1 MAVVQIS
8 RIQHRR
14 GKKNVGTGFPQL
26 ASGEL
31 GWAIDTQELYIGNG
45 SVSEGS
51 PAVGN
56 TKVITEHDD
65 ILQLAE
71 TYEYKNGDLQTS
83 DNPNTP
89 FKRSLQE
96 RLDDIVS
103 VRAFGITGDGTT
115 DVTMELQRAIDELFL
130 NLGTIGNPTS
140 RVVLYIEA
148 GKYIISDEIKIPPY
162 AHIVGAGID
171 STIIEQTLS
180 AQEIITAGHFQ
191 IGTSYTIVSLGNTNF
206 VTVGAASNT
215 IGTTFTATGIGTGT
229 GTVHKNSGYAVFRM
243 IDSQLTAQNDYRE
256 WTSINSLTRPRYI
269 HIEGMT
275 LSTTTDNTILYLD
288 DTESTVFDR
297 VKFLGSYNNGD
308 TAVSSQSAVTIRG
321 TSGVLRTD
329 NVSFRDCQFEKTGFG
344 IYSNSDHAN
353 VLFDHCRFYMLFT
366 GIDIGNGI
374 YGSIATKV
382 SNCYFDKIDQY
393 GFRVRKGAGNVSSF
407 NSYISV
413 GDDNEDYANA
423 TYPIVWFTDDSITTP
438 QISSGVSVN
447 DYFKRNDERRI
458 HPESTNGFIPSVHSI
473 GLIEDKE
480 GFRATLT
487 TSGVGFTGAGLQVRH
502 FPIYDSGTYMIDY
515 VIMKNSNNANGGGV
529 RSGVLTITVNVAIG
543 IFSMTDNYN
552 YSGHS
557 SVENVIFLASL
568 ENYLSDSSLDTLV
581 LRYKNP
587 IGNGTGTINMNYR
600 MLSR

>member
-329 NVSFRDCQFEKTGFG
+329 NVSFRD
-344 IYSNSDHAN
+344 
-353 VLFDHCRFYMLFT
+353 
-366 GIDIGNGI
+366 
-374 YGSIATKV
+374 
-382 SNCYFDKIDQY
+382 
-393 GFRVRKGAGNVSSF
+393 
-407 NSYISV
+407 
-413 GDDNEDYANA
+413 
-423 TYPIVWFTDDSITTP
+423 
-438 QISSGVSVN
+438 
-447 DYFKRNDERRI
+447 
-458 HPESTNGFIPSVHSI
+458 
-473 GLIEDKE
+473 
-480 GFRATLT
+480 
-487 TSGVGFTGAGLQVRH
+487 
-502 FPIYDSGTYMIDY
+502 
-515 VIMKNSNNANGGGV
+515 
-529 RSGVLTITVNVAIG
+529 
-543 IFSMTDNYN
+543 
-552 YSGHS
+552 
-557 SVENVIFLASL
+557 
-568 ENYLSDSSLDTLV
+568 
-581 LRYKNP
+581 
-587 IGNGTGTINMNYR
+587 
-600 MLSR
+600 

>member
-14 GKKNVGTGFPQL
+14 GKKNSQTGFPQL

-31 GWAIDTQELYIGNG
+31 GWAIDEQELYIGNG
-45 SVSEGS
+45 SVSEGA

-56 TKVITEHDD
+56 TKIITEHDD
-65 ILQLAE
+65 ILQLSKK
-71 TYEYKNGDLQTS
+71 YEYRKNNDVYVQTGDTTT
-83 DNPNTP
+83 TP
-89 FKRSLQE
+89 VQRTIQE

-103 VRAFGITGDGTT
+103 VKSFGVMGDGVN
-115 DVTMELQRAIDELFL
+115 DDTMALQRAIDELFL
-130 NLGTIGNPTS
+130 NQGSIQDPSS
-140 RVVLYIEA
+140 RVVLYMEPGVYKIT
-148 GKYIISDEIKIPPY
+148 DEIRIPPF
-162 AHIVGAGID
+162 AHIVGAGIE
-171 STIIEQTLS
+171 STIISQTM
-180 AQEIITAGHFQ
+180 
-191 IGTSYTIVSLGNTNF
+191 TN
-206 VTVGAASNT
+206 S
-215 IGTTFTATGIGTGT
+215 
-229 GTVHKNSGYAVFRM
+229 SGYAVFRM
-243 IDSQLTAQNDYRE
+243 IDSELTPQGGYRE

-275 LSTTTDNTILYLD
+275 LSTNNDNTILYLD
-288 DTESTVFDR
+288 NTESTSFER
-297 VKFLGSYNNGD
+297 VRFEGIYNNGD
-308 TAVSSQSAVTIRG
+308 TALSSQSAITIRG
-321 TSGVLRTD
+321 TSGVLRSE
-329 NVSFRDCQFEKTGFG
+329 NVSFRDCQFENTGFG
-344 IYSNSDHAN
+344 VYSNSDHAN
-353 VLFDHCRFYMLFT
+353 ILFDHCRFYMLFT

-393 GFRVRKGAGNVSSF
+393 GFKVRKGAGNISSF

-423 TYPIVWFTDDSITTP
+423 TYPIIWFVDDNITTP
-438 QISSGVSVN
+438 IISNGSSVN

-458 HPESTNGFIPSVHSI
+458 HNESTKGFIPSIQSF

-487 TSGVGFTGAGLQVRH
+487 TSGYLFNGDGIQVRH
-502 FPIYDSGTYMIDY
+502 FPVYESGTYMIDY
-515 VIMKNSNNANGGGV
+515 VIMKKGNGSNAGAI
-529 RSGVLTITVNVAIG
+529 RSGLLTITVDVG
-543 IFSMTDNYN
+543 MGELSMTDNYN

-568 ENYLSDSSLDTLV
+568 QNYLNDSFLDTLV

-587 IGNGTGTINMNYR
+587 IGNGTGTINLNYR
-600 MLSR
+600 MLTR

>member
-1 MAVVQIS
+1 MDDS
-8 RIQHRR
+8 
-14 GKKNVGTGFPQL
+14 TGF
-26 ASGEL
+26 
-31 GWAIDTQELYIGNG
+31 
-45 SVSEGS
+45 
-51 PAVGN
+51 
-56 TKVITEHDD
+56 
-65 ILQLAE
+65 
-71 TYEYKNGDLQTS
+71 
-83 DNPNTP
+83 
-89 FKRSLQE
+89 
-96 RLDDIVS
+96 
-103 VRAFGITGDGTT
+103 
-115 DVTMELQRAIDELFL
+115 
-130 NLGTIGNPTS
+130 
-140 RVVLYIEA
+140 
-148 GKYIISDEIKIPPY
+148 
-162 AHIVGAGID
+162 
-171 STIIEQTLS
+171 
-180 AQEIITAGHFQ
+180 
-191 IGTSYTIVSLGNTNF
+191 
-206 VTVGAASNT
+206 
-215 IGTTFTATGIGTGT
+215 
-229 GTVHKNSGYAVFRM
+229 AVFRM
-243 IDSQLTAQNDYRE
+243 IDGELTPQGDYRE
-256 WTSINSLTRPRYI
+256 WTSIDSLTRPRYI

-297 VKFLGSYNNGD
+297 VKFLGVYSNGD

-329 NVSFRDCQFEKTGFG
+329 NVSFRDCQFEKTGVG

-366 GIDIGNGI
+366 GIDVGNGI

-393 GFRVRKGAGNVSSF
+393 GFRVRMGSGNVSSS

-423 TYPIVWFTDDSITTP
+423 TYPIIWFTDDSVTTP

-458 HPESTNGFIPSVHSI
+458 HPESTKAFIPSVHSI

-487 TSGVGFTGAGLQVRH
+487 TSGYLFTGEGIQLRH
-502 FPIYDSGTYMIDY
+502 FPVYDSGSYMIDY
-515 VIMKNSNNANGGGV
+515 VIMKRGNGSNAGAV
-529 RSGVLTITVNVAIG
+529 RSGVLTITVDLG
-543 IFSMTDNYN
+543 MGELSMTDNYN

-557 SVENVIFLASL
+557 SVENVIFVASL
-568 ENYLSDSSLDTLV
+568 QNFLDDSFLDTLV

-587 IGNGTGTINMNYR
+587 IGNGTGTINLNYR